1 MYPQDV
7 FSSFI
12 EKCPTEFYCIFN
24 SISLY
29 ISLPFYRMAIKELV
43 AFQAAF
49 NTEQLVRLGAI
60 ALFLRGKVTGSVKV
74 TTPLVPSLQFTD
86 LHSFNN

>member
-1 MYPQDV
+1 MM
-7 FSSFI
+7 FSTVSL
-12 EKCPTEFYCIFN
+12 KNTLQFYCIFN

-29 ISLPFYRMAIKELV
+29 ISLQFYRMAIRVLV

-49 NTEQLVRLGAI
+49 DTQQLVRLGAI
-60 ALFLRGKVTGSVKV
+60 ALFPGDKVAGSVRV

-86 LHSFNN
+86 LHSFKN